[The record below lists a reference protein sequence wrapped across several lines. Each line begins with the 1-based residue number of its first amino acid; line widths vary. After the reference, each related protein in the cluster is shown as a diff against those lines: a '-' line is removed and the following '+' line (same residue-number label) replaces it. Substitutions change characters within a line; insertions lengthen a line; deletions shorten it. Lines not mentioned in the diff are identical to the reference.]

1 MRAFDL
7 VVGVDENTDIDSD
20 TTGVINASQ
29 PARNIQF
36 ALKLYY

>member
-1 MRAFDL
+1 LAAP
-7 VVGVDENTDIDSD
+7 NTTVQTS

-29 PARNIQF
+29 PPRNIQF